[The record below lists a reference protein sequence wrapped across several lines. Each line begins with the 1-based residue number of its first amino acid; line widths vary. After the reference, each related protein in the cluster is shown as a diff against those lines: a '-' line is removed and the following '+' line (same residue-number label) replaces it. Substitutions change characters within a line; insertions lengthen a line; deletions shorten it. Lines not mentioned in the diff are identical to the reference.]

1 MKINLRK
8 KHKKII
14 SKFADLFI
22 TCSLKDPMTK
32 KIVEEVQIHH
42 HTKACRKYCPICRFF
57 FPRFPSLRTIVSVP
71 FHKIQGNRE
80 EQLEKLEKS
89 KAVLK
94 KVSVVLENEET
105 MDELIQV
112 EMHEVNDY
120 VNIKYAILALKDLI
134 EKMKK
139 RNHEDI
145 QTRDKA
151 RRFIK

>member
-1 MKINLRK
+1 M
-8 KHKKII
+8 
-14 SKFADLFI
+14 
-22 TCSLKDPMTK
+22 
-32 KIVEEVQIHH
+32 
-42 HTKACRKYCPICRFF
+42 
-57 FPRFPSLRTIVSVP
+57 SVP

-80 EQLEKLEKS
+80 EQLEKLDKS

-120 VNIKYAILALKDLI
+120 INIRYAILALKDLI
-134 EKMKK
+134 QKMKK

-145 QTRDKA
+145 QLRDKA
-151 RRFIK
+151 RTFIKKYTMFEDEDLTLNVENLQRILKELE